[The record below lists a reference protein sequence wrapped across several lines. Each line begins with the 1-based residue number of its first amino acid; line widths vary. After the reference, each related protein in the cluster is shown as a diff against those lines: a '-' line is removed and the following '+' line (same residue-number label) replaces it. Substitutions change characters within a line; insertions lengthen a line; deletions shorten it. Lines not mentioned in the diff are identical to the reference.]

1 VEFSGIRAQM
11 GLNQASTER
20 PWNLVPGQH
29 VLFPLCCFLGENTMR
44 LKMAL
49 AGILVAGFVLP
60 AAAQTTV
67 ETYYVVQDMKTK
79 TCTVTEKKPAAT
91 ETTVSVVNGV
101 VYKTKTEAEG
111 AIKTITTC
119 TTK

>member
-1 VEFSGIRAQM
+1 M
-11 GLNQASTER
+11 K
-20 PWNLVPGQH
+20 
-29 VLFPLCCFLGENTMR
+29 

-49 AGILVAGFVLP
+49 AGMLVAGFVLP

-79 TCTVTEKKPAAT
+79 TCTVTEKKPIAT
-91 ETTVSVVNGV
+91 ETTVTVVNGV

-111 AIKTITTC
+111 AMKTITTC

>member
-1 VEFSGIRAQM
+1 MPWWDIGSG
-11 GLNQASTER
+11 
-20 PWNLVPGQH
+20 
-29 VLFPLCCFLGENTMR
+29 
-44 LKMAL
+44 
-49 AGILVAGFVLP
+49 VAHGP
-60 AAAQTTV
+60 
-67 ETYYVVQDMKTK
+67 YYVVQDMKTK

>member
-1 VEFSGIRAQM
+1 LDIFGFSLQATAERHPNRIARELDTAQ
-11 GLNQASTER
+11 R
-20 PWNLVPGQH
+20 
-29 VLFPLCCFLGENTMR
+29 VLSALCCFLGENTMK

-49 AGILVAGFVLP
+49 AGMLVAGFVLP

-91 ETTVSVVNGV
+91 ETTVTVVGGV
-101 VYKTKTEAEG
+101 VYKTETEAEG
-111 AIKTITTC
+111 AMKTITTC